1 MKPDRTPHITRF
13 QKYLYT
19 LLMIVLC
26 TLMVLNFVVPDQ
38 LRSEVENRPLA
49 NFPAV
54 TLESLSSGKFAKQFN
69 DYMSDQFLGRNSLF
83 HVDYLFRKLCG
94 QREIDDVFLGKNAL
108 LQNPSKPKDGF
119 PSSQVD
125 AINAFADLTGLPTAV
140 LVAPSAASIQPD
152 KLPLDAPVNE
162 ENSALDTV
170 YNSLATSKADVRQV
184 LTSHQN
190 EYIYYRTDH
199 HWTSLGAKYGAQTL
213 LESFGVTMN
222 PDDFDS
228 LKVSDTFEGTLAN
241 KTGAV
246 GLQDDISICP
256 DKYQTEYV
264 VTWNDGSK
272 TASIYNQDA
281 LNHKDQ
287 YQVFLG
293 ANQGLIHIETLSNSN
308 ENLLLFKDSYANSM
322 IQFLL
327 PYYRNIYI
335 VDPRYFYDDIGF
347 VMAAGNITQLAF
359 VFSYNNF
366 MTDPSLRDVLETQI
380 AQAQAQ
386 DQPAAQAAQEE
397 SAQEQPSEQESPS
410 SQASTQEKSDGSEQS
425 SEQSSQ
431 SEQPQSE
438 DQSAQQEQPSEAEPS
453 EAEPS
458 EDNVQETQPAADQS
472 NTSSENEAEKD
483 SSSAENKNS

>member
-1 MKPDRTPHITRF
+1 MKSMKSDRTPHITRF

-19 LLMIVLC
+19 LLMTVLC
-26 TLMVLNFVVPDQ
+26 LFMVLNLIVPDQ

-49 NFPAV
+49 SFPAI
-54 TLESLSSGKFAKQFN
+54 TLESLSSGKFARQFN
-69 DYMSDQFLGRNSLF
+69 DYVSDQFLGRNSLF
-83 HVDYLFRKLCG
+83 HIDYLFRKLCG

-108 LQNPSKPKDGF
+108 LQNPAQPKDGF
-119 PSSQVD
+119 PNSQVE
-125 AINAFADLTGLPTAV
+125 AINAFASQTGLPATV
-140 LVAPSAASIQPD
+140 LVAPSATSIQPG
-152 KLPLDAPVNE
+152 KLPMDAPVNE
-162 ENSALDTV
+162 ENSALDAV
-170 YNSLATSKADVRQV
+170 YNSLTTNKADVRQS
-184 LTSHQN
+184 LASHQN

-199 HWTSLGAKYGAQTL
+199 HWTSLGAKYGAQAL

-281 LNHKDQ
+281 LKHKDQ

-335 VDPRYFYDDIGF
+335 VDPRYFYEDIGY

-380 AQAQAQ
+380 AKDQAKAQ
-386 DQPAAQAAQEE
+386 SGAEISSEPP
-397 SAQEQPSEQESPS
+397 AQEQPSEQPASSQEQTDEKSDASEPS
-410 SQASTQEKSDGSEQS
+410 SQQPSE
-425 SEQSSQ
+425 SEPS
-431 SEQPQSE
+431 QSE
-438 DQSAQQEQPSEAEPS
+438 DQPAQDEQPSEGNSSLEDTPESQPASDPSKNSAKS
-453 EAEPS
+453 EAA
-458 EDNVQETQPAADQS
+458 NLQS
-472 NTSSENEAEKD
+472 QTGSKRS
-483 SSSAENKNS
+483 